1 MKSLAKKLSTQSSSA
16 FVVVPARGFA
26 ATVTVNLP
34 TYELHHLDQSQM
46 PKTATTNKDELMSY
60 FTRMSLM
67 RRTEIV
73 ADNLYK
79 SKMIR
84 GFCHLYDGQEAIAE
98 GMEAALTY
106 EDPIITAYRDHCQA
120 IARGDTP
127 YRVLAEMLQKRTGS
141 SSGKGGSMHYY
152 NSKNNFYGGNGIVG
166 AQLPV
171 GTGLAFAI
179 KYQNKPNVAIA
190 MYGDGAANQ
199 GQLYEAAN
207 MAALWKLPMLYVCEN
222 NLYGMGTSN
231 DRASHNTKFYTRGD
245 LIPGFKVEG
254 QNILSVRE
262 AMKWAKNYCVSGK
275 GPLFIEFSTYR
286 YHGHSMSDPGITYR
300 TREEINNVR
309 ANRDPIE
316 IVRKLLL
323 ENSWATEAE
332 LKEIEK
338 KIRADIEA
346 DVEKMK
352 NDPEPT
358 FEDMY
363 SHVGHGKHYIRGVEY
378 NLSRLEY

>member
-1 MKSLAKKLSTQSSSA
+1 MKSLARKTLVSTGSRS
-16 FVVVPARGFA
+16 FA
-26 ATVTVNLP
+26 STVTLNIP
-34 TYELHHLDQSQM
+34 EFELHRLDKSQM
-46 PKTATTNKDELMSY
+46 PKQATTNKDELMSY
-60 FTRMSLM
+60 FKRMSVM

-106 EDPIITAYRDHCQA
+106 EDAIITAYRDHCQA
-120 IARGDTP
+120 ICRGDTP
-127 YRVLAEMLQKRTGS
+127 YRVLAEMVQKRTGS
-141 SSGKGGSMHYY
+141 SAGKGGSMHYY

-171 GTGLAFAI
+171 GTGLAFAL
-179 KYQNKPNVAIA
+179 KYQGKPNVAVS

-207 MAALWKLPMLYVCEN
+207 MAALWKLPMIYVCEN

-231 DRASHNTKFYTRGD
+231 ERASHNTKFYTRGD
-245 LIPGFKVEG
+245 LIPGFKIDG
-254 QNILSVRE
+254 QNILVVRE
-262 AMKWAKNYCVSGK
+262 AMRWAKEYCVKGN
-275 GPLFIEFSTYR
+275 GPLFIEFITYR

-300 TREEINNVR
+300 TREEINEVR
-309 ANRDPIE
+309 AKRDPIE

-323 ENSWATEAE
+323 ENSWAQESE
-332 LKEIEK
+332 LKDIEK
-338 KIRADIEA
+338 KIRADIDA
-346 DVEKMK
+346 DVEKLK
-352 NDPEPT
+352 LDPEPNA
-358 FEDMY
+358 EDLY
-363 SHVGHGKHYIRGVEY
+363 SHVGIGKHYIRGVEY
-378 NLSRLEY
+378 KLSQLDY